1 MSEAAAS
8 AGGWT
13 PARSAAG
20 RHSPWLIIF
29 VISIATFMEVLDVS
43 VANVALDHIGGSLSA
58 TYDETTWVLTSY
70 LIANAIVIPISGW
83 LSDVIGRKRYYMLSV
98 ALFAVSSLLCG
109 LAPNLTFLILARV
122 LQGIGG
128 GGLAPSEQ
136 SMMVDTFPPAQRGM
150 AFAAY
155 GIVVVTGPILGP
167 TLGGWITDSLSWHW
181 VFLIN
186 VPVGMLSLF
195 LVGMLV
201 DEPPALEEE
210 RQAKLKGGL
219 KVDWVGFL
227 LVAGSLG
234 FLEVMLDRGQ
244 RDDWFSNPFITFCA
258 VVSAFSFIAIV
269 PWELTRKDP
278 IVDLRLLR
286 QRNFGIAFLLMMVT
300 GVVLLG
306 TTQFIPQLLQQVL
319 GYTATDAGLALT
331 VGGIATLLVMPLAG
345 GLSSRVDPRI
355 LLGVGLVI
363 EILAVW
369 NMSHLNTDMDFGAA
383 SRARLYSAAGLPF
396 MFVTISSL
404 AYVGIRPEQ
413 NNQASGLVN
422 VARNL
427 GGTFGISL
435 TQTLLSQRE
444 QWHQARLAETL
455 NGLNPVYT
463 QALVNITHTLQAQGL
478 SAADAARTA
487 PGVIYQSV
495 QKQAAMLS
503 FVDAFHALM
512 VVIIVLAPTIFLMRG
527 RPAGAPAGGGH

>member
-1 MSEAAAS
+1 M
-8 AGGWT
+8 
-13 PARSAAG
+13 
-20 RHSPWLIIF
+20 
-29 VISIATFMEVLDVS
+29 VL
-43 VANVALDHIGGSLSA
+43 
-58 TYDETTWVLTSY
+58 
-70 LIANAIVIPISGW
+70 
-83 LSDVIGRKRYYMLSV
+83 
-98 ALFAVSSLLCG
+98 
-109 LAPNLTFLILARV
+109 
-122 LQGIGG
+122 
-128 GGLAPSEQ
+128 
-136 SMMVDTFPPAQRGM
+136 
-150 AFAAY
+150 
-155 GIVVVTGPILGP
+155 
-167 TLGGWITDSLSWHW
+167 
-181 VFLIN
+181 
-186 VPVGMLSLF
+186 
-195 LVGMLV
+195 
-201 DEPPALEEE
+201 
-210 RQAKLKGGL
+210 
-219 KVDWVGFL
+219 
-227 LVAGSLG
+227 
-234 FLEVMLDRGQ
+234 
-244 RDDWFSNPFITFCA
+244 
-258 VVSAFSFIAIV
+258 
-269 PWELTRKDP
+269 
-278 IVDLRLLR
+278 
-286 QRNFGIAFLLMMVT
+286 
-300 GVVLLG
+300 
-306 TTQFIPQLLQQVL
+306 
-319 GYTATDAGLALT
+319 
-331 VGGIATLLVMPLAG
+331 ATLLVMPLAG

-512 VVIIVLAPTIFLMRG
+512 VVIMVLAPTIFLMRG

>member
-1 MSEAAAS
+1 
-8 AGGWT
+8 
-13 PARSAAG
+13 
-20 RHSPWLIIF
+20 
-29 VISIATFMEVLDVS
+29 
-43 VANVALDHIGGSLSA
+43 
-58 TYDETTWVLTSY
+58 
-70 LIANAIVIPISGW
+70 
-83 LSDVIGRKRYYMLSV
+83 
-98 ALFAVSSLLCG
+98 
-109 LAPNLTFLILARV
+109 
-122 LQGIGG
+122 
-128 GGLAPSEQ
+128 
-136 SMMVDTFPPAQRGM
+136 MMVDTFAPAQRGM

-155 GIVVVTGPILGP
+155 GIVVVTGPIIGP
-167 TLGGWITDSLSWHW
+167 TLGGWITDSASWHW

-201 DEPPALEEE
+201 DEPEAIHKE
-210 RQAKLKGGL
+210 RREKLKGGL

-258 VVSAFSFIAIV
+258 VVSALSFIAIV
-269 PWELTRKDP
+269 PWELTRKEP

-286 QRNFGIAFLLMMVT
+286 QRNFGIAFLMMMVT

-331 VGGIATLLVMPLAG
+331 VGGIATLVVMPLAG

-355 LLGVGLVI
+355 LLGVGLLI

-369 NMSHLNTDMDFGAA
+369 NMSHLNTDIDFGAA
-383 SRARLYSAAGLPF
+383 SRARLYSALGLPF

-404 AYVGIRPEQ
+404 SYVGLRPEQ
-413 NNQASGLVN
+413 NNQASGLIN

-444 QWHQARLAETL
+444 QWHQSRLAENL

-478 SAADAARTA
+478 SAAQAASTA
-487 PGVIYQSV
+487 PGVIYQSL

-512 VVIIVLAPTIFLMRG
+512 LVIIVLFPTLFLMRG
-527 RPAGAPAGGGH
+527 RPPGAPAGGGH